1 MVSNINQ
8 PIDLSSLNNITITE
22 NTSNSK
28 YGKTTSYTGSE
39 ILNNATILPGGKL
52 AITEKVIAN
61 NTIAK
66 GTTDRAS
73 GKGAYFYISG
83 NAKSNNATIGDNAYL
98 NVGDVRKQEYK
109 NGHWI
114 FKPLSDQLT
123 KNKAY
128 AIKTHLLKGGVLWT
142 GINSITKNTINN
154 GGILNEYYGSVSGS
168 INTNRGREYTFSPV
182 ISSNSTFNH
191 SYDYVGLRDNKGGIQ
206 NNVSAK
212 KNSVI
217 NVTNDGTIN
226 NIKSIDS
233 TINSSNKGIINN
245 IDSQHSIINVKNGGI
260 ASHIIATK
268 NSIINSSNN
277 GTINNID
284 SQNSIIN
291 VKNGGIASHITATKN
306 STINSSSKGTIDNI
320 DSQNSIINVKNGG
333 IASHITAT
341 KNSTINSSSK
351 GTIDNIDSQNSIINV
366 KNSGIA
372 SHIIATENSIINSSN
387 KGTINNIDSQHS
399 IINVKNGGID
409 SHIIA
414 TGNSIINNENI
425 IKNSNKLTNSTLNMD
440 TKSKADTVILN
451 NSLIN
456 INGTSTISNIISNND
471 SNTISFTKK
480 APITLNS
487 NTITGNY
494 TVKMSSNLDT
504 FSTDLINVKH
514 QIKGNLK
521 LDFNGLGK
529 TGRNTIGNGI
539 KVINNE
545 SQSSSQHV
553 TMAKPINRGMLV
565 YNLKNIN
572 NDYYLQ
578 SSLNKIN
585 SVNVYTPLAL
595 SNYSLSNTGSLY
607 QRQGAFIDPNK
618 NNIWVK
624 YNSKK
629 QNVND
634 GQLSSNT
641 LTLGYTFYNN
651 NHSQK
656 HVDSGVMLNL
666 GKLDFSYNGE
676 TNNTDAISLYNYT
689 TIKKTNYYFDF
700 VNGFGLYK
708 SKINP
713 SISTNSESFDSKI
726 FTSSIETGYFFKYHK
741 FNIIPQTQLIYQN
754 YNQNSYNLVGYE
766 SDTKMDTVK
775 QNNIIGRVGVNI
787 NRDFKEKYLYQPFI
801 QLSVYNKFN
810 KSHNITATDINVSQF
825 ATIKDEKT
833 WLNVTAGI
841 NVKVSQ
847 KANIYADVIYDHN
860 NINELIAYRYNF

>member
-1 MVSNINQ
+1 MISNININQ

-28 YGKTTSYTGSE
+28 YGNTTSYTGSE
-39 ILNNATILPGGKL
+39 ILNNATILPSGKL

-83 NAKSNNATIGDNAYL
+83 NAISNNATIGDNAYL

-206 NNVSAK
+206 NNVSAE

-217 NVTNDGTIN
+217 NVTNNGTIN

-233 TINSSNKGIINN
+233 T
-245 IDSQHSIINVKNGGI
+245 
-260 ASHIIATK
+260 
-268 NSIINSSNN
+268 
-277 GTINNID
+277 
-284 SQNSIIN
+284 
-291 VKNGGIASHITATKN
+291 
-306 STINSSSKGTIDNI
+306 
-320 DSQNSIINVKNGG
+320 
-333 IASHITAT
+333 
-341 KNSTINSSSK
+341 
-351 GTIDNIDSQNSIINV
+351 
-366 KNSGIA
+366 
-372 SHIIATENSIINSSN
+372 INSSN

-399 IINVKNGGID
+399 IINIKNGGIA

-414 TGNSIINNENI
+414 TENSIINNENI
-425 IKNSNKLTNSTLNMD
+425 IKNSNTLTNSTLNMD

-585 SVNVYTPLAL
+585 YVNVYTPLAL

-656 HVDSGVMLNL
+656 HIDSGLMLNL

>member
-1 MVSNINQ
+1 MISNINQ
-8 PIDLSSLNNITITE
+8 PIDLSSLNTITE
-22 NTSNSK
+22 NTSNRK
-28 YGKTTSYTGSE
+28 HGNTTSYTGSK

-66 GTTDRAS
+66 GTTDRTS

-83 NAKSNNATIGDNAYL
+83 NAKSNNATIGDNASL
-98 NVGDVRKQEYK
+98 NVGDVRKQEDK
-109 NGHWI
+109 NGHRI
-114 FKPLSDQLT
+114 PLSDQLT

-191 SYDYVGLRDNKGGIQ
+191 SYDYVGLRDKKGGIQ
-206 NNVSAK
+206 NNVSAE

-233 TINSSNKGIINN
+233 TINSSNKGTINN

-260 ASHIIATK
+260 ASHIIAT
-268 NSIINSSNN
+268 
-277 GTINNID
+277 
-284 SQNSIIN
+284 
-291 VKNGGIASHITATKN
+291 
-306 STINSSSKGTIDNI
+306 
-320 DSQNSIINVKNGG
+320 
-333 IASHITAT
+333 
-341 KNSTINSSSK
+341 
-351 GTIDNIDSQNSIINV
+351 
-366 KNSGIA
+366 
-372 SHIIATENSIINSSN
+372 E
-387 KGTINNIDSQHS
+387 
-399 IINVKNGGID
+399 
-409 SHIIA
+409 
-414 TGNSIINNENI
+414 NSIINNENI
-425 IKNSNKLTNSTLNMD
+425 IKNSNTLTNSTLNMD

-572 NDYYLQ
+572 NDYYIQ

-585 SVNVYTPLAL
+585 YVNVYTPLAL

-656 HVDSGVMLNL
+656 HVDSGLMLNL

>member
-1 MVSNINQ
+1 MISNINQ

-28 YGKTTSYTGSE
+28 YGKTTSYTGSK

-66 GTTDRAS
+66 GTTDRTS

-98 NVGDVRKQEYK
+98 NVGDVRKQEDK
-109 NGHWI
+109 NGHRI
-114 FKPLSDQLT
+114 PLSDQLT

-191 SYDYVGLRDNKGGIQ
+191 SYDYVGLRDKKGGIQ
-206 NNVSAK
+206 NNVSAE

-233 TINSSNKGIINN
+233 TINSSNKGTINN

-260 ASHIIATK
+260 ASHIIAT
-268 NSIINSSNN
+268 
-277 GTINNID
+277 
-284 SQNSIIN
+284 
-291 VKNGGIASHITATKN
+291 
-306 STINSSSKGTIDNI
+306 
-320 DSQNSIINVKNGG
+320 
-333 IASHITAT
+333 
-341 KNSTINSSSK
+341 
-351 GTIDNIDSQNSIINV
+351 
-366 KNSGIA
+366 
-372 SHIIATENSIINSSN
+372 E
-387 KGTINNIDSQHS
+387 
-399 IINVKNGGID
+399 
-409 SHIIA
+409 
-414 TGNSIINNENI
+414 NSIINNENI
-425 IKNSNKLTNSTLNMD
+425 IKNSNTLTNSTLNMD

-572 NDYYLQ
+572 NDYYIQ

-585 SVNVYTPLAL
+585 YVNVYTPLAL

-656 HVDSGVMLNL
+656 HVDSGLMLNL

>member
-1 MVSNINQ
+1 MISNINQ

-28 YGKTTSYTGSE
+28 YGKTTSYTGSK

-66 GTTDRAS
+66 GTTDRTS

-191 SYDYVGLRDNKGGIQ
+191 SYDYVGLRDKKGGIQ
-206 NNVSAK
+206 NNVSAE
-212 KNSVI
+212 KNSII

-233 TINSSNKGIINN
+233 T
-245 IDSQHSIINVKNGGI
+245 
-260 ASHIIATK
+260 
-268 NSIINSSNN
+268 
-277 GTINNID
+277 
-284 SQNSIIN
+284 
-291 VKNGGIASHITATKN
+291 
-306 STINSSSKGTIDNI
+306 
-320 DSQNSIINVKNGG
+320 
-333 IASHITAT
+333 
-341 KNSTINSSSK
+341 
-351 GTIDNIDSQNSIINV
+351 
-366 KNSGIA
+366 
-372 SHIIATENSIINSSN
+372 INSSN

-399 IINVKNGGID
+399 IINVKNGGIASHITAAQNSTINSSSKGEINNID
-409 SHIIA
+409 SQHSIINVKNGGIASHIIA
-414 TGNSIINNENI
+414 TENSIINNENI
-425 IKNSNKLTNSTLNMD
+425 IKNSNTLTNSTLNMD

-451 NSLIN
+451 NSFIN

-572 NDYYLQ
+572 NDYYIQ

-585 SVNVYTPLAL
+585 YVNVYTPLAL

-656 HVDSGVMLNL
+656 HVDSGLMLNL

-860 NINELIAYRYNF
+860 NINELVAYRYNF

>member
-1 MVSNINQ
+1 MISNINQ

-191 SYDYVGLRDNKGGIQ
+191 SYDYVGLRDKKGGIQ
-206 NNVSAK
+206 NNVSAE

-233 TINSSNKGIINN
+233 TINSSNKGTINN

-260 ASHIIATK
+260 ASHIIAT
-268 NSIINSSNN
+268 
-277 GTINNID
+277 
-284 SQNSIIN
+284 
-291 VKNGGIASHITATKN
+291 
-306 STINSSSKGTIDNI
+306 
-320 DSQNSIINVKNGG
+320 
-333 IASHITAT
+333 
-341 KNSTINSSSK
+341 
-351 GTIDNIDSQNSIINV
+351 
-366 KNSGIA
+366 
-372 SHIIATENSIINSSN
+372 E
-387 KGTINNIDSQHS
+387 
-399 IINVKNGGID
+399 
-409 SHIIA
+409 
-414 TGNSIINNENI
+414 NSIINNENI
-425 IKNSNKLTNSTLNMD
+425 IKNSNTLTNSTLNMD

-585 SVNVYTPLAL
+585 YVNVYTPLAL

-656 HVDSGVMLNL
+656 HVDSGLMLNL

>member
-1 MVSNINQ
+1 MISNINQ

-28 YGKTTSYTGSE
+28 YGNTTSYTGSE
-39 ILNNATILPGGKL
+39 ILNNATILPSGKL

-83 NAKSNNATIGDNAYL
+83 NAISNNATIGDNAYL

-191 SYDYVGLRDNKGGIQ
+191 SYDYVGLRDKKGGIQ
-206 NNVSAK
+206 NNVSAE

-233 TINSSNKGIINN
+233 TINSSNKGTINN

-260 ASHIIATK
+260 ASHIIAT
-268 NSIINSSNN
+268 
-277 GTINNID
+277 
-284 SQNSIIN
+284 
-291 VKNGGIASHITATKN
+291 
-306 STINSSSKGTIDNI
+306 
-320 DSQNSIINVKNGG
+320 
-333 IASHITAT
+333 
-341 KNSTINSSSK
+341 
-351 GTIDNIDSQNSIINV
+351 
-366 KNSGIA
+366 
-372 SHIIATENSIINSSN
+372 E
-387 KGTINNIDSQHS
+387 
-399 IINVKNGGID
+399 
-409 SHIIA
+409 
-414 TGNSIINNENI
+414 NSIINNENI
-425 IKNSNKLTNSTLNMD
+425 IKNSNTLTNSTLNMD

-456 INGTSTISNIISNND
+456 INGTSTISNIMSNND

-487 NTITGNY
+487 NKITGNY

-572 NDYYLQ
+572 NDYYIQ

-585 SVNVYTPLAL
+585 YVNVYTPLAL

-656 HVDSGVMLNL
+656 HVDSGLMLNL

>member
-1 MVSNINQ
+1 
-8 PIDLSSLNNITITE
+8 
-22 NTSNSK
+22 
-28 YGKTTSYTGSE
+28 
-39 ILNNATILPGGKL
+39 
-52 AITEKVIAN
+52 
-61 NTIAK
+61 
-66 GTTDRAS
+66 
-73 GKGAYFYISG
+73 
-83 NAKSNNATIGDNAYL
+83 
-98 NVGDVRKQEYK
+98 
-109 NGHWI
+109 
-114 FKPLSDQLT
+114 
-123 KNKAY
+123 
-128 AIKTHLLKGGVLWT
+128 
-142 GINSITKNTINN
+142 
-154 GGILNEYYGSVSGS
+154 
-168 INTNRGREYTFSPV
+168 
-182 ISSNSTFNH
+182 
-191 SYDYVGLRDNKGGIQ
+191 
-206 NNVSAK
+206 
-212 KNSVI
+212 
-217 NVTNDGTIN
+217 
-226 NIKSIDS
+226 
-233 TINSSNKGIINN
+233 
-245 IDSQHSIINVKNGGI
+245 
-260 ASHIIATK
+260 
-268 NSIINSSNN
+268 
-277 GTINNID
+277 
-284 SQNSIIN
+284 
-291 VKNGGIASHITATKN
+291 
-306 STINSSSKGTIDNI
+306 
-320 DSQNSIINVKNGG
+320 
-333 IASHITAT
+333 
-341 KNSTINSSSK
+341 
-351 GTIDNIDSQNSIINV
+351 
-366 KNSGIA
+366 
-372 SHIIATENSIINSSN
+372 
-387 KGTINNIDSQHS
+387 
-399 IINVKNGGID
+399 
-409 SHIIA
+409 
-414 TGNSIINNENI
+414 
-425 IKNSNKLTNSTLNMD
+425 MD

-585 SVNVYTPLAL
+585 YVNVYTPLAL

-607 QRQGAFIDPNK
+607 QRQGAFIDHNK

-656 HVDSGVMLNL
+656 HVDSGLMLNL

-676 TNNTDAISLYNYT
+676 TNNTDVISLYNYT

-754 YNQNSYNLVGYE
+754 YNQNSYNLVGYQ
-766 SDTKMDTVK
+766 SDTKIDTVK

-860 NINELIAYRYNF
+860 NINELIAYHYNF